1 MSKLIEQVRSYN
13 DGTSI
18 HGLKYI
24 TEDGRHIV
32 EHILWGLLFSGAVG
46 LMIMFVIP
54 GKKGKLQ
61 KFTKI
66 QILMCVLK
74 KFFAKKKILILII
87 IFIFEFL

>member
-46 LMIMFVIP
+46 LMIMFMIP
-54 GKKGKLQ
+54 GKKGRLQ
-61 KFTKI
+61 KCLQKVFMQRKKLFTFKY
-66 QILMCVLK
+66 
-74 KFFAKKKILILII
+74 KFFSHQ
-87 IFIFEFL
+87 

>member
-46 LMIMFVIP
+46 LMIMFMIP
-54 GKKGKLQ
+54 GKKGRLQ

-66 QILMCVLK
+66 HMLISLFTK
-74 KFFAKKKILILII
+74 FFFAKKNIVHL
-87 IFIFEFL
+87 